1 MMSARATGAIVRSE
15 GAALFGSWLLRGWL
29 LLVAALSLLMLA
41 NIDQSRSVS
50 RGLAGWLAAYSL
62 PTAIMAG
69 IVGTAALS
77 FDLEVAADSVLS
89 RAVTRA
95 DFVIGKVGARLAL
108 IFAGHF
114 AVTLPAMFIAQRIG
128 HVDAD
133 NLEII
138 VGSAAV
144 AMTLAFIATLGALF
158 GAVFRNALVAIA
170 TLMVAFGTQSLI
182 FDFLGLDYLSPT
194 ALLKDMEDWL
204 SGTAGA
210 WEQARYLLVFF
221 AATVV
226 CLAGT
231 LASFYRRD
239 L

>member
-1 MMSARATGAIVRSE
+1 MSARAVSAIGRSE
-15 GAALFGSWLLRGWL
+15 ASALFGSWLLRGWL
-29 LLVAALSLLMLA
+29 LLVAALALLALA
-41 NIDQSRSVS
+41 SIDNSRSVS

-95 DFVIGKVGARLAL
+95 DFVLGKVGSRLAL
-108 IFAGHF
+108 ILAGHF
-114 AVTLPAMFIAQRIG
+114 AVTLPTMYIAQKIG
-128 HVDAD
+128 PRNAD
-133 NLEII
+133 DFEII
-138 VGSAAV
+138 AGSLAV
-144 AMTLAFIATLGALF
+144 AITLAFIASLGALF
-158 GAVFRNALVAIA
+158 GAVFRSALMAIA
-170 TLMVAFGTQSLI
+170 TLMVVFGTQSLI

-194 ALLKDMEDWL
+194 ALLKDMEHWL
-204 SGTAGA
+204 DGSAGA
-210 WEQARYLLVFF
+210 WEQIRYLLAFT
-221 AATVV
+221 AATAV